1 MQRLTIKSGDK
12 FVLPTAPGA
21 PEQVHVFSDN
31 EIIAINTALA
41 ARRALLIRG
50 EPGTGKTQL
59 ALAAAVALKRGFVS
73 RVVDSRTES
82 RDLLWHFDAVARLAD
97 AQVHGALHPG
107 APAHGAPHREAAP
120 VQDCKVSVHER
131 LAIENF
137 IHPRPLWWAFDWQ
150 GAEAQATH
158 AGSAVPSKLP
168 GCDPK
173 NGVVV
178 LIDEIDKAEP
188 DVPNGL
194 LEALGTGEFTPQ
206 GMAAI
211 TAKGVPPLVIVTT
224 NEERT
229 LPDAFVRRCLVLHLR
244 LPEGRDDLVEFLVK
258 RGAAH
263 FPDVKEEI
271 LKHAANLLWEDRDKA
286 KREHWPPYPG
296 QAEFMDLIRAVRDL
310 ADKPKSRKAELD
322 KIAGFALR
330 KNPGASS

>member
-1 MQRLTIKSGDK
+1 MQRLDAKPGDK
-12 FVLPTAPGA
+12 LVLPTAGGA
-21 PEQVHVFSDN
+21 LEQVHVFSGN
-31 EIIAINTALA
+31 EIVAINTALA

-59 ALAAAVALKRGFVS
+59 ALAAAMALKRGFVS

-97 AQVHGALHPG
+97 AQVQGALHADAAADKG
-107 APAHGAPHREAAP
+107 ASNLVR
-120 VQDCKVSVHER
+120 KK

-150 GAEAQATH
+150 GAKAQAKR
-158 AGSAVPSKLP
+158 AGSAPPSQFD

-194 LEALGTGEFTPQ
+194 LEALGAGEFTPQ
-206 GMAAI
+206 GMAAV
-211 TAKGVPPLVIVTT
+211 TAKGVPPLVMVTT

-244 LPEGRDDLVEFLVK
+244 LPEGRDDLISFLVA
-258 RGAAH
+258 RGTAH
-263 FPDVKEEI
+263 FPDVGPEI
-271 LKHAANLLWEDRDKA
+271 LNYTANLLWEDRDKA
-286 KREHWPPYPG
+286 KREQWPPYPG
-296 QAEFMDLIRAVRDL
+296 QAEFIDLLRAVHGL
-310 ADKPKSRKAELD
+310 APGNVKSQKVELD
-322 KIAGFALR
+322 RIKQFALR
-330 KNPGASS
+330 KNPGA

>member
-1 MQRLTIKSGDK
+1 MQRLNAKPDDK
-12 FVLPTAPGA
+12 LDLPTAQGA
-21 PEQVHVFSDN
+21 PEQVHVFSEN

-41 ARRALLIRG
+41 ARRALLVRG

-59 ALAAAVALKRGFVS
+59 ALAAALALKRSFVS

-97 AQVHGALHPG
+97 AQVQGALHPDAMRVMDCEG
-107 APAHGAPHREAAP
+107 AVRE
-120 VQDCKVSVHER
+120 K

-150 GAEAQATH
+150 GAEAQAKR
-158 AGSAVPSKLP
+158 AGSAVPCRFD

-206 GMAAI
+206 GMTAAV
-211 TAKGVPPLVIVTT
+211 TAKGVPPLVVVTT

-263 FPDVKEEI
+263 FPDVEEEI
-271 LKHAANLLWEDRDKA
+271 LKHAANLLWDDRDKA
-286 KREHWPPYPG
+286 RREHWPPYPG

-322 KIAGFALR
+322 RIAAFALR